1 MLNSK
6 LVAIDLI
13 RTTDRRSGTGSLN
26 DSRHVGGMIRFDSD
40 PSARPRQKRQMVRV
54 LLSVLF
60 LLSLSA
66 RAVFA
71 GEIKPFSQPDFDKL
85 ATEGKPVLLD
95 FRADWCSIC
104 AAQAPV
110 IGELMAQSRYKDLT
124 MFTIDFDTA
133 KGLLKTYNVELQSTL
148 IVLTGRQEEGRSVG
162 DTSREGIEHL
172 LNKVAH

>member
-1 MLNSK
+1 
-6 LVAIDLI
+6 
-13 RTTDRRSGTGSLN
+13 
-26 DSRHVGGMIRFDSD
+26 MIRFDSD